1 VIIVGVGAGLS
12 YSGLGSTHH
21 ATEDIGVLRS
31 IPNLNIVV
39 PADAYELKSLLK
51 QIIKSKKPT
60 YLRIG
65 KRGERKIYNKVP
77 KTKIGSFNTLI
88 KGKNICIIGCGNILI
103 NAYDAIKNLNKKKI
117 YPELISMHTVK
128 PLDKKNLK
136 KIFKNY
142 KNIVVLEEH
151 SEIGGLA
158 SAVSEY
164 YTENQNSNNFLK
176 INTGT
181 NFVIKSGNQ
190 KNAYDILNLSAK
202 KIENKILKFLNK

>member
-1 VIIVGVGAGLS
+1 
-12 YSGLGSTHH
+12 
-21 ATEDIGVLRS
+21 
-31 IPNLNIVV
+31 
-39 PADAYELKSLLK
+39 
-51 QIIKSKKPT
+51 
-60 YLRIG
+60 
-65 KRGERKIYNKVP
+65 
-77 KTKIGSFNTLI
+77 
-88 KGKNICIIGCGNILI
+88 
-103 NAYDAIKNLNKKKI
+103 
-117 YPELISMHTVK
+117 MHTLK

-164 YTENQNSNNFLK
+164 YIENKNLNNFLK

-190 KNAYDILNLSAK
+190 KNAHDILNLSAQ
-202 KIENKILKFLNK
+202 KIEKKILKFINQNGSKNK